1 MAERKRGIHY
11 GWWIVVG
18 CCFLQACCLGL
29 MMNSAGIFYTPVT
42 EDLGIG
48 LGPLALYVT
57 VYFFVTT
64 FTYPFVARILPKYNI
79 NIVLSV
85 AVVICCVAMGL
96 MSTYTSVWQWYF
108 SGVLYGIGG
117 AFIFVVAATVLIEN
131 WFDKKRG
138 LALGI
143 TQCCSGIGGAIF
155 PLVGTMLI
163 NQIGWRSTYLVLAV
177 VAAILV
183 LPWTIFVF
191 KFKPEDKGLK
201 PYGYEEKKTAA
212 GTVVSTYPGVP
223 AKKALLTV
231 AFWALFLYGGVEALM
246 SGYNTHLPG
255 FSVSIGLGDM
265 FGSQMLSLSMIGYVF
280 ATIGMG
286 WLTDKIGV
294 IVPSFIT
301 LLITALSLLG
311 FAVFRDQLPL
321 SVCAFFFGTNSVIIT
336 ISMAT
341 LVSEI
346 FGKRDYAKILS
357 YMRMSGCIAAFGS
370 SAIGFVY
377 DATGRFD
384 ISFYAG
390 VAILAVCAVL
400 VAIAVSQKKKIHGT
414 LWMTTDR
421 MPESIQDVSA
431 KTQAEV
437 L

>member
-1 MAERKRGIHY
+1 MAEKKKGIHY
-11 GWWIVVG
+11 AWWIVAG
-18 CCFLQACCLGL
+18 CCFMQACCLGL

-42 EDLGIG
+42 EDLNIG

-57 VYFFVTT
+57 VYCFVTT

-85 AVVICCVAMGL
+85 AVAICCVAMGL
-96 MSTYTSVWQWYF
+96 MSTYTSVWQWYV
-108 SGVLYGIGG
+108 SGALYGIGG
-117 AFIFVVAATVLIEN
+117 AFVFVVAATVLIEN

-155 PLVGTMLI
+155 PIVGTMLI
-163 NQIGWRSTYLVLAV
+163 NQVGWRSTYLILAV
-177 VAAILV
+177 VAAVLV
-183 LPWTIFVF
+183 LPWTMFVF
-191 KFKPEDKGLK
+191 KYKPEDKGLK
-201 PYGYEEKKTAA
+201 PYGYEEKKNTEGA
-212 GTVVSTYPGVP
+212 VVSAYPGVP
-223 AKKALLTV
+223 ARKALITV

-280 ATIGMG
+280 ATVIMG

-294 IVPSFIT
+294 VIPSFIT
-301 LLITALSLLG
+301 LLITALSLFG
-311 FAVFRDQLPL
+311 FAVLRAQLPL

-357 YMRMSGCIAAFGS
+357 YIRMSGFIAAFGS

-390 VAILAVCAVL
+390 VAIIAICAVL
-400 VAIAVSQKKKIHGT
+400 VLIAVSQKKKIRET
-414 LWMTTDR
+414 LWITTDAG
-421 MPESIQDVSA
+421 PSDAQETGSSA
-431 KTQAEV
+431 KAQTT
-437 L
+437 

>member
-1 MAERKRGIHY
+1 MRKAGIHY
-11 GWWIVVG
+11 AWWIVVG

-64 FTYPFVARILPKYNI
+64 FTYPFVARILPKYNV
-79 NIVLSV
+79 NVVLSLSV
-85 AVVICCVAMGL
+85 AICCVGMGL

-108 SGVLYGIGG
+108 SGVLFGIGG
-117 AFIFVVAATVLIEN
+117 AFVFVVAATVLVEN

-143 TQCCSGIGGAIF
+143 TQCFSGIGGAIF
-155 PLVGTMLI
+155 PIVGTALI
-163 NQIGWRSTYLVLAV
+163 NQVGWRSTYLILAI
-177 VAAILV
+177 VAAVLV
-183 LPWTIFVF
+183 LPWTMFVF

-201 PYGYEEKKTAA
+201 PYGYEEAKTDSGKIAS
-212 GTVVSTYPGVP
+212 VYPGVS
-223 AKKALLTV
+223 AKKALLTA

-255 FSVSIGLGDM
+255 FAISIGLGDV
-265 FGSQMLSLSMIGYVF
+265 FGSEMLSLSMIGYVF
-280 ATIGMG
+280 ATVVMG

-294 IVPSFIT
+294 VIPSFIT
-301 LLITALSLLG
+301 LLITALSLFG
-311 FAVFRDQLPL
+311 FAVLREQLPL

-341 LVSEI
+341 LVSDI
-346 FGKRDYAKILS
+346 FGRKDYAKILS
-357 YMRMSGCIAAFGS
+357 YIRMSGCIAAFGS

-390 VAILAVCAVL
+390 IVILAACAVL
-400 VAIAVSQKKKIHGT
+400 VAIAVSQKKKIRAKY
-414 LWMTTDR
+414 WV
-421 MPESIQDVSA
+421 ESDAIASSSH
-431 KTQAEV
+431 
-437 L
+437 

>member
-1 MAERKRGIHY
+1 MKDQKKEIHY
-11 GWWIVVG
+11 AWWIVVG
-18 CCFLQACCLGL
+18 CCFMQACCLGL

-48 LGPLALYVT
+48 LGPFALYVT

-64 FTYPFVARILPKYNI
+64 FTYPLVARILPKYNV

-85 AVVICCVAMGL
+85 AVVICCLGMGL
-96 MSTYTSVWQWYF
+96 MSVYTSVWQWYF

-143 TQCCSGIGGAIF
+143 TQCFSGIGGAIF

-163 NQIGWRSTYLVLAV
+163 NQVGWRATYLILAII
-177 VAAILV
+177 AAVLV
-183 LPWTIFVF
+183 LPWTLFVF
-191 KFKPEDKGLK
+191 KYKPEDKGLK
-201 PYGYEEKKTAA
+201 PYGFEEKKDAQGVA
-212 GTVVSTYPGVP
+212 MSTYPGVP
-223 AKKALLTV
+223 ARKALVTV
-231 AFWALFLYGGVEALM
+231 AFWSLFLYGGVEALM

-280 ATIGMG
+280 ATVIMG

-294 IVPSFIT
+294 VIPSFIT
-301 LLITALSLLG
+301 LFITALSLLG
-311 FAVFRDQLPL
+311 FAILRDQIPL
-321 SVCAFFFGTNSVIIT
+321 AVCAFLFGTNSVIIT

-341 LVSEI
+341 LVSEV
-346 FGKRDYAKILS
+346 FGKRDFAKILS
-357 YMRMSGCIAAFGS
+357 YIRMSGVIAAFGS

-390 VAILAVCAVL
+390 IVIIAICGVL
-400 VAIAVSQKKKIHGT
+400 VLIAISQRKKIRQT
-414 LWMTTDR
+414 LWVTIEKV
-421 MPESIQDVSA
+421 PEDA
-431 KTQAEV
+431 KKLPTV
-437 L
+437 